1 MWPQIIAAVQKV
13 FELGHM
19 LVSDWSK
26 RNLGGTNLMNT
37 DQMLVTRRAVP
48 GILEFV
54 TTHPLCGGGGGSDAD
69 LLVVCVTRYHV
80 GVVVDMALG
89 LLSTSPRAWLGTSL
103 LAPYSRGYSRSA
115 QLVDGISCRML
126 RKAEGVN
133 ASSRFSGVVNSVS
146 RATGTKTVLHK
157 VSKRH
162 RPTDLKF
169 LARFTQSFWLS
180 LAEKSFHEPA
190 VSPAFCSEHGG
201 IRSG

>member
-80 GVVVDMALG
+80 GVVVDMV
-89 LLSTSPRAWLGTSL
+89 R
-103 LAPYSRGYSRSA
+103 SR
-115 QLVDGISCRML
+115 
-126 RKAEGVN
+126 
-133 ASSRFSGVVNSVS
+133 
-146 RATGTKTVLHK
+146 T
-157 VSKRH
+157 
-162 RPTDLKF
+162 
-169 LARFTQSFWLS
+169 
-180 LAEKSFHEPA
+180 
-190 VSPAFCSEHGG
+190 PAFTAFTLALACSAYCPLPGVWN
-201 IRSG
+201 